1 MVDKPLHL
9 KIVKG
14 HSQKAACPL
23 CEQPAK
29 APHTPFCSR
38 RCAQLDLVKW
48 LRGDC
53 DSAMKRR
60 MTAMP
65 KCYLL
70 PMKSDKRPSQKK
82 IAEAGNLEPV

>member
-1 MVDKPLHL
+1 MANKLLHL

-38 RCAQLDLVKW
+38 RCAQLDLGKW
-48 LRGDC
+48 LTGDYMIPAYEAME
-53 DSAMKRR
+53 DSDVEM
-60 MTAMP
+60 
-65 KCYLL
+65 LL
-70 PMKSDKRPSQKK
+70 AAHESQLAKQ
-82 IAEAGNLEPV
+82 ADDDS

>member
-38 RCAQLDLVKW
+38 RCAQLDLGKW
-48 LRGDC
+48 LTGDYTIPAHEAME
-53 DSAMKRR
+53 DSDVEM
-60 MTAMP
+60 
-65 KCYLL
+65 LL
-70 PMKSDKRPSQKK
+70 AAHESQLVKQ
-82 IAEAGNLEPV
+82 ADDDS

>member
-1 MVDKPLHL
+1 MADKPLHL

-38 RCAQLDLVKW
+38 RCAQLDLGRW
-48 LRGDC
+48 LTGEYTIPAHEAME
-53 DSAMKRR
+53 DSDVEM
-60 MTAMP
+60 
-65 KCYLL
+65 LL
-70 PMKSDKRPSQKK
+70 AAHESQLAKQSDDDS
-82 IAEAGNLEPV
+82 